1 MGRGRAV
8 ALGIAGGIALATGG
22 GALAGCGSGGAKQ
35 PPGDEIKGTTLTIYS
50 SVPLHGASSVAAHA
64 VLAGEQVALADA
76 HNRIGKYR
84 IVLKPLDDSTPQR
97 GEWDPGQT
105 STNAHVAMADPTTIG
120 YIGEFNSGASAVSIP
135 LLNRLKIAQISPTST
150 AVGLTSSGAGASPGE
165 PDKYYP
171 TGVRTF
177 ARIVPNDAVQAAA
190 QVALQ
195 LRQPCRSTFVLNDG
209 EVDGQD
215 MATTFAVAAQRG
227 GLHLAGSQPF
237 DPHATDYRSLGTTV
251 AQAGADCVL
260 ISAITENHAVLLTRQ
275 LAAALPNAKLFGT
288 AGVAESTYADAAD
301 GGIPRALDGQVM
313 ITVATLD
320 PGSYP
325 PAGRAFYA
333 AYEHRYGIPQPHA
346 IYGYEAMSLMLSA
359 ISRATDHG
367 RSRARRSKVVT
378 ALFDTRARRSVLGTY
393 SITHQ
398 GDTTL
403 RRYGVYRIIDG
414 RLVFWTAIS
423 T

>member
-1 MGRGRAV
+1 MGRGRAL
-8 ALGIAGGIALATGG
+8 ALSIAGALAFGG
-22 GALAGCGSGGAKQ
+22 GALVGCGSSGAKR

-50 SVPLHGASSVAAHA
+50 SVPLHGASSVAARA
-64 VLAGEQVALADA
+64 VLAGEQLALADA
-76 HNRIGKYR
+76 HNRVGKYR

-105 STNAHVAMADPTTIG
+105 STNALVATTDPTTIG

-135 LLNRLKIAQISPTST
+135 LLNRLEIPQISPTSS
-150 AVGLTSSGAGASPGE
+150 AVGLTSSSAGASPGE
-165 PDKYYP
+165 PEKYYP

-177 ARIVPNDAVQAAA
+177 ARTVPNDAVQAAA

-195 LRQPCRSTFVLNDG
+195 RDQGCRSTFVLNDG

-227 GLHLAGSQPF
+227 ALHLAGSQPF
-237 DPHATDYRSLGTTV
+237 DPHATDYRSLATAV
-251 AQAGADCVL
+251 AQSGADCVL
-260 ISAITENHAVLLTRQ
+260 ISAITENNAVLLTRQ

-313 ITVATLD
+313 VTAATLD
-320 PGSYP
+320 PSSDP
-325 PAGRAFYA
+325 PASRAFYA
-333 AYEHRYGIPQPHA
+333 AYEHRYGIPQPTA
-346 IYGYEAMSLMLSA
+346 IYGYEAMSLMLNA

-367 RSRARRSKVVT
+367 RKAARRSKVVA
-378 ALFDTRARRSVLGTY
+378 ALFDTHRRRSVLGTY
-393 SITHQ
+393 TITPQ